1 MSESIDFRAKDRSS
15 YSIRLIDGTVRMEC
29 YLMGSIS
36 GGTGTECNHTIGL
49 EKISDFLEAM
59 NSASLEE
66 LMTAICSYKEEEEW
80 LNLHT
85 QVCKNQTDSFV
96 WTETNWDDQAY
107 PLTL

>member
-15 YSIRLIDGTVRMEC
+15 YSIRVIDGTVKMEC

-49 EKISDFLEAM
+49 ANISEFLEAM

-85 QVCKNQTDSFV
+85 KACEHQTDSFV
-96 WTETNWDDQAY
+96 WNETNWDD
-107 PLTL
+107 